1 MSFPFL
7 HEMLLHCSADVQSIS
22 LLCTW
27 MCIALSTEQNTNSTH
42 VERWLYHLIFF
53 HCAAL
58 QALTLRLSQALVLLV
73 ACSGPSN
80 NFLYGSHYTRD
91 GHYHLGNRFPLQLL
105 QKPPT
110 GQLHWHSQDQLYH
123 LNCDVTEPIN
133 LKSKWWL
140 RQIVSTGLVVF
151 ISSCWKSWRPAG
163 SAMKSALLSIFQ
175 LYGAHRRLLTV
186 HRVQCSISK

>member
-1 MSFPFL
+1 MWFRFL
-7 HEMLLHCSADVQSIS
+7 HCTGLRCCCTVDCSALGCVLHWAEPQKR
-22 LLCTW
+22 T
-27 MCIALSTEQNTNSTH
+27 MVKSTH
-42 VERWLYHLIFF
+42 VKRWLYHLIFF
-53 HCAAL
+53 HCFAL

-73 ACSGPSN
+73 ACSGPSY
-80 NFLYGSHYTRD
+80 NFLYGSHYSRD

-105 QKPPT
+105 QKPLT